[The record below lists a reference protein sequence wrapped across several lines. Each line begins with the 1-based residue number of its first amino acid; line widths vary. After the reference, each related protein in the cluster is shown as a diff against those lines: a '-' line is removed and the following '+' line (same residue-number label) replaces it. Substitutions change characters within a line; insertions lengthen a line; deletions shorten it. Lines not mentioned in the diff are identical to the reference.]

1 MTMIKVTKTE
11 FLSTC
16 GEHCVD
22 PQLVVD
28 DLIADYV
35 GSRDLSQPEKVGTI
49 KSLIFLKNIAM
60 IDIEEKTFSDYLANR
75 Y

>member
-1 MTMIKVTKTE
+1 MLKVTKTE

-35 GSRDLSQPEKVGTI
+35 GSGKALS
-49 KSLIFLKNIAM
+49 FLDNIAM

>member
-1 MTMIKVTKTE
+1 MLKVTKTE
-11 FLSTC
+11 FLTTC

-35 GSRDLSQPEKVGTI
+35 GSRALSQPEKVGTI
-49 KSLIFLKNIAM
+49 KSLIFLDNIAM
-60 IDIEEKTFSDYLANR
+60 LDIEEKTFSDYLANR

>member
-1 MTMIKVTKTE
+1 MIKVTKTE

-35 GSRDLSQPEKVGTI
+35 GSRALSQPANVGTI
-49 KSLIFLKNIAM
+49 NSLIFLTNLAIL
-60 IDIEEKTFSDYLANR
+60 DIEEKTFFDYLANR

>member
-1 MTMIKVTKTE
+1 MLKVTKTE
-11 FLSTC
+11 FLTTC
-16 GEHCVD
+16 GEHRVH

-35 GSRDLSQPEKVGTI
+35 GSRLKAI
-49 KSLIFLKNIAM
+49 YFLDDIAM
-60 IDIEEKTFSDYLANR
+60 LDIEEKTFSDYLANR

>member
-1 MTMIKVTKTE
+1 MLKVTKTE
-11 FLSTC
+11 FLTTC
-16 GEHCVD
+16 VEHCVD

-49 KSLIFLKNIAM
+49 KSLIFLDNIAM
-60 IDIEEKTFSDYLANR
+60 LDIEEKTFSDYLANR